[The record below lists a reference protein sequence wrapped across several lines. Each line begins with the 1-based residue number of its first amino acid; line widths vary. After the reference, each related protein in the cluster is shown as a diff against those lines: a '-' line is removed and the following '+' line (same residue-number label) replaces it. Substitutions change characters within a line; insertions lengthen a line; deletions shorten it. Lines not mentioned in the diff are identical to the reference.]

1 MINLFYYFSY
11 SAVILLYK
19 FGRGIYYCKCAKKIS
34 LFSATFSLIFLNL
47 TAQIALNTFTAQI
60 PICFFQNYT
69 TSIVNLANFLIGFCQ
84 GMKMLNSCVF
94 KNYAWFFKQT
104 DTNLIY
110 IYIYICRFVYSR
122 FLKFLILN
130 TYINIQTKKHI

>member
-19 FGRGIYYCKCAKKIS
+19 FGRGIYYCKCAKRIS

-94 KNYAWFFKQT
+94 KNYAWFFNKLTQ
-104 DTNLIY
+104 IKY
-110 IYIYICRFVYSR
+110 IYIYMSTCVLTF
-122 FLKFLILN
+122 FLNFLVLN
-130 TYINIQTKKHI
+130 TYINIQTKKHT